1 MDELLGDALNEN
13 NQAGEGVVE
22 SERLVTPEDVMTI
35 SSLEQRTLNPGMFLY
50 KELVKAH
57 LGERAASVISMLVAL
72 GRLSVRELVEKI
84 DGMDVDS
91 TKTTLVSLTQLRCV
105 KYLQETAISGKKT
118 TYYYYNEEGI
128 HLLLYSG
135 LIIDEIISQM
145 RVGDEEEHKQMVAE
159 IVQNVISLG
168 SLTVEDYLSSVTS
181 DSTKYTISSLFVQL
195 CEMGYLIQISK
206 LHYTPI
212 EDLWQF
218 LYDKHYKAIPR
229 NSPLSDLKKRSQ
241 AKMNAKTDFA
251 KIINKP
257 NELSQILTIDPKTSL
272 RIVKPTVSLTINLDR
287 FMKGRRSKQLTNLAR
302 TRVGSVTAQVY
313 KIALRL
319 TEQKSPS
326 IIDPLTQT
334 GLLQDLEEA
343 KSFQDELELVEEKTP
358 GLTFNAIDL
367 ARHIPTELDLRGSLI
382 TRKPSNNKK
391 RSSPNAVTPLP
402 GKKLKTEDGFVI
414 PALPAAITKSLQES
428 EDTQQEDEDE
438 DEDDLDAD
446 TEDPHSASLIN
457 SHLKLLASSNFP
469 FLSETKPG
477 VYYVPYSKLMP
488 ALKSSVYEYIIASTL
503 GPSAMRLSRCIRD
516 NKLVSEK
523 IINSTALMKEKDIR
537 STLASLIRY
546 NSVEIQEV
554 PRTVDRSASRAVFL
568 FRCKE
573 THSYNFMKQNLEWN
587 MANLLFKKERLKQEN
602 STLLKKANRD
612 DVKGK
617 ENELL
622 LPSELNQLKMVN
634 ERELNVFARLSRLLS
649 LWEVFQMA

>member
-1 MDELLGDALNEN
+1 MDELLNDVVSAE
-13 NQAGEGVVE
+13 NQAGQGGAE

-35 SSLEQRTLNPGMFLY
+35 SSLEQRTLNPDLFLY

-57 LGERAASVISMLVAL
+57 LGERAASVVGMLVAL
-72 GRLSVRELVEKI
+72 GRLSVRELEEKI
-84 DGMDVDS
+84 DGMDTES
-91 TKTTLVSLTQLRCV
+91 IKTTLVSLTQLRCV
-105 KYLQETAISGKKT
+105 KFLQETAISGKKT

-135 LIIDEIISQM
+135 LIIDEITSQM
-145 RVGDEEEHKQMVAE
+145 RVDDEHKQLVAQ

-181 DSTKYTISSLFVQL
+181 ESMKYTISSLFVQL

-218 LYDKHYKAIPR
+218 LFDKHYNTIPR

-251 KIINKP
+251 KILSKP
-257 NELSQILTIDPKTSL
+257 NDLSQILTVDTKTSL
-272 RIVKPTVSLTINLDR
+272 RVVKSTVSLTINLDR
-287 FMKGRRSKQLTNLAR
+287 FMKGRRSKQLTNLAK
-302 TRVGSVTAQVY
+302 TRVGSITAQVY
-313 KIALRL
+313 SIALRL
-319 TEQKSPS
+319 TEQKSPC

-334 GLLQDLEEA
+334 GLLQDLDEA
-343 KSFQDELELVEEKTP
+343 KSFQEELELIEEKTP

-367 ARHIPTELDLRGSLI
+367 AKHIPKELDLRGSLV
-382 TRKPSNNKK
+382 TKKPSDNKK
-391 RSSPNAVTPLP
+391 RSGSNSAQPPAN
-402 GKKLKTEDGFVI
+402 KKLKTEDGFAI
-414 PALPAAITKSLQES
+414 PALPAGILKSVPDSEEGEQGGEQEA
-428 EDTQQEDEDE
+428 
-438 DEDDLDAD
+438 EDDDELDAD
-446 TEDPHSASLIN
+446 MENPHSASLIN
-457 SHLKLLASSNFP
+457 SHLKILSSSNFP
-469 FLSETKPG
+469 FLNETKPG

-488 ALKSSVYEYIIASTL
+488 TLKSSVYEYIIASTL

-573 THSYNFMKQNLEWN
+573 THSCNFMKQNLEWN

>member
-1 MDELLGDALNEN
+1 MDELLGDALNAD
-13 NQAGEGVVE
+13 NQAGQASVE

-35 SSLEQRTLNPGMFLY
+35 SSLEQRTLNPNLFLY

-57 LGERAASVISMLVAL
+57 LGERASSVIGMLIAL

-84 DGMDVDS
+84 DGMDVES
-91 TKTTLVSLTQLRCV
+91 VKTALVSLTQLRCV
-105 KYLQETAISGKKT
+105 KFLQETAISGKKT

-135 LIIDEIISQM
+135 LIIDEITTQL
-145 RVGDEEEHKQMVAE
+145 RVSDEQEHKQLVAE
-159 IVQNVISLG
+159 IMQNVISLG
-168 SLTVEDYLSSVTS
+168 SLTVQDYLSNATS
-181 DSTKYTISSLFVQL
+181 ESMKYTISSLFVQL
-195 CEMGYLIQISK
+195 CEMGYLIEISK

-251 KIINKP
+251 KIMNKP
-257 NELSQILTIDPKTSL
+257 NELSRILTVDPKTSL
-272 RIVKPTVSLTINLDR
+272 RIVKPTVSLTTNLDR
-287 FMKGRRSKQLTNLAR
+287 FMKGRRSKQLTNLAK
-302 TRVGSVTAQVY
+302 TRVGSITAQVY

-319 TEQKSPS
+319 IEQKSPS

-343 KSFQDELELVEEKTP
+343 KSFQDELELIEEKTP

-367 ARHIPTELDLRGSLI
+367 ARHMPVELDLRGSLI
-382 TRKPSNNKK
+382 TRRSSDNKK
-391 RSSPNAVTPLP
+391 RPTSNATAPSSY
-402 GKKLKTEDGFVI
+402 KKLKTEDGFVI
-414 PALPAAITKSLQES
+414 PPLPAGIAKSVQDSDNL
-428 EDTQQEDEDE
+428 QQEDEDND
-438 DEDDLDAD
+438 DELDFD
-446 TEDPHSASLIN
+446 MEDPHSASLIN
-457 SHLKLLASSNFP
+457 SHLKILASSSFP
-469 FLSETKPG
+469 FLKETKPG
-477 VYYVPYSKLMP
+477 VYYVPFSKLMP
-488 ALKSSVYEYIIASTL
+488 VLRSSVYEYTIASTL
-503 GPSAMRLSRCIRD
+503 GPSAMRLSRCVRD

-602 STLLKKANRD
+602 STLLRKANRD
-612 DVKGK
+612 DVKGR
-617 ENELL
+617 ESDLL

>member
-1 MDELLGDALNEN
+1 MDELLGEALSAE
-13 NQAGEGVVE
+13 NQAGESTVE
-22 SERLVTPEDVMTI
+22 SEKLVTPEDVMTI
-35 SSLEQRTLNPGMFLY
+35 SSLEQRTLNPDLFLY

-57 LGERAASVISMLVAL
+57 LGERAASVIGMLVAL

-91 TKTTLVSLTQLRCV
+91 VKTTLVSLTQLRCV
-105 KYLQETAISGKKT
+105 KYLQETAISGEKT

-128 HLLLYSG
+128 HILLYSG
-135 LIIDEIISQM
+135 LIIDEIITQM
-145 RVGDEEEHKQMVAE
+145 RVNDEEEHKQLVAE

-181 DSTKYTISSLFVQL
+181 DSMKYTISSLFVQL

-218 LYDKHYKAIPR
+218 LYEKHYKNIPR

-257 NELSQILTIDPKTSL
+257 NELSQILTVDPKTSL

-287 FMKGRRSKQLTNLAR
+287 FMKGRRSKQLINLAK

-319 TEQKSPS
+319 TEQKSPK
-326 IIDPLTQT
+326 IRDPLTQT

-343 KSFQDELELVEEKTP
+343 KSFQDEAELVEEKTP

-367 ARHIPTELDLRGSLI
+367 ARHLPAELDLRGSLLS
-382 TRKPSNNKK
+382 RKPSDNKK
-391 RSSPNAVTPLP
+391 RSGSNAAASLP
-402 GKKLKTEDGFVI
+402 SKKLKTEDGFVI
-414 PALPAAITKSLQES
+414 PALPAAVSKSLQES
-428 EDTQQEDEDE
+428 GDTQEEDEE
-438 DEDDLDAD
+438 EEDLDAD

-457 SHLKLLASSNFP
+457 SHLKILASSNFP
-469 FLSETKPG
+469 FLNETKPG

-488 ALKSSVYEYIIASTL
+488 VLKSSVYEYVIASTL

-554 PRTVDRSASRAVFL
+554 PRTADRSASRAVFL

-573 THSYNFMKQNLEWN
+573 THSYNFMRQNLEWN
-587 MANLLFKKERLKQEN
+587 MANLLFKKEKLKQEN

-612 DVKGK
+612 DVKGR

>member
-1 MDELLGDALNEN
+1 MDELLGEALNAE

-22 SERLVTPEDVMTI
+22 SEKLVTPEDVMTI
-35 SSLEQRTLNPGMFLY
+35 SSLEQRTLNPDLFLY

-57 LGERAASVISMLVAL
+57 LGERAASVIGTLVAL

-84 DGMDVDS
+84 DGMDVAS
-91 TKTTLVSLTQLRCV
+91 VKTTLVSLTQLRCV

-128 HLLLYSG
+128 HILLYSG
-135 LIIDEIISQM
+135 LIIDEIITQM
-145 RVGDEEEHKQMVAE
+145 RVGDEEEHKQLVAQ

-181 DSTKYTISSLFVQL
+181 DSMKYTISSLFVQL

-218 LYDKHYKAIPR
+218 LYDKHYKNIPR

-251 KIINKP
+251 KIMNKP
-257 NELSQILTIDPKTSL
+257 NELSQILTVDPKTSL

-287 FMKGRRSKQLTNLAR
+287 FMKGRRSKQLINLAK

-319 TEQKSPS
+319 TEQKTPR
-326 IIDPLTQT
+326 IRDPLTQT

-343 KSFQDELELVEEKTP
+343 KSFQDEYELVEEKTP

-367 ARHIPTELDLRGSLI
+367 ARHLPAELDLRGSLL
-382 TRKPSNNKK
+382 TRKPSDNKK
-391 RSSPNAVTPLP
+391 RSGSNAAAPLP
-402 GKKLKTEDGFVI
+402 NKKLKTEDGFVI
-414 PALPAAITKSLQES
+414 PALPAAISKSLQES
-428 EDTQQEDEDE
+428 GDTQQEDEEE
-438 DEDDLDAD
+438 DELDAD

-457 SHLKLLASSNFP
+457 SHLKILASSNFP
-469 FLSETKPG
+469 FLNETKPG

-488 ALKSSVYEYIIASTL
+488 VLKSSVYEYIIASTL

-554 PRTVDRSASRAVFL
+554 PRTADRSASRAVFL

-573 THSYNFMKQNLEWN
+573 THSYNFMRQNLEWN

-602 STLLKKANRD
+602 FTLLKKANRD